1 MPYFIGVIG
10 TDGEISEDIRKIA
23 EEVGRE
29 IAKRGGILVCGGKGG
44 VMEAAAKGAKQNGGI
59 TIGIL
64 PGKSR
69 SEANP
74 YIDIAIPTGIGRARN
89 LIVVN
94 SSDVVIAISGGPGTL
109 SEIGL
114 ALAEEKP
121 VIAIKTSGGVATLLS
136 GKKIRD
142 KTIIEAESPKEAVE
156 KAYRLLEKSI

>member
-1 MPYFIGVIG
+1 MPLFIGVIG
-10 TDGEISEDIRKIA
+10 MDGEISEDIRKIA

-29 IAKRGGILVCGGKGG
+29 IAKRDAILVCGGKGG
-44 VMEAAAKGAKQNGGI
+44 VMEAAARGAKQNGGI

-64 PGKSR
+64 PGKFR

-114 ALAEEKP
+114 ALAEGKP
-121 VIAIKTSGGVATLLS
+121 VIAIKTSGGVAALLS
-136 GKKIRD
+136 GKKVG
-142 KTIIEAESPKEAVE
+142 KSTVIEAKKPKEAVK
-156 KAYRLLEKSI
+156 KALQLVRRSI

>member
-10 TDGEISEDIRKIA
+10 MDGEISEDIRRIA

-44 VMEAAAKGAKQNGGI
+44 VMEAVAKGAKQNGGI

-94 SSDVVIAISGGPGTL
+94 SSDVIIAISGGPGTL
-109 SEIGL
+109 SEMGL
-114 ALAEEKP
+114 ALAEGKP
-121 VIAIKTSGGVATLLS
+121 VIAIKTSGGIATLLS
-136 GKKIRD
+136 GKKIGD
-142 KTIIEAESPKEAVE
+142 KNC
-156 KAYRLLEKSI
+156 Y